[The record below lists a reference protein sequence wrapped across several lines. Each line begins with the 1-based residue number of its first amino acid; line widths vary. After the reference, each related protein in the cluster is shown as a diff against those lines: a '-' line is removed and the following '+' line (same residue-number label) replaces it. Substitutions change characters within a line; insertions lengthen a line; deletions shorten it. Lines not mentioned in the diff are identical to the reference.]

1 VGYVLGILEQ
11 VYGMPKNIRA
21 LTLDSNIECDAG
33 SVNLHSL
40 LDFEPIA
47 RGALENSAIV
57 LTDIGNV
64 QHFFANGVMFAGFWS
79 AVE

>member
-11 VYGMPKNIRA
+11 VYGNRYPKNIRA

-33 SVNLHSL
+33 FVSL
-40 LDFEPIA
+40 RRILDSERIA
-47 RGALENSAIV
+47 RGALENSAIF

-64 QHFFANGVMFAGFWS
+64 QHFFANGVMFAGF
-79 AVE
+79 